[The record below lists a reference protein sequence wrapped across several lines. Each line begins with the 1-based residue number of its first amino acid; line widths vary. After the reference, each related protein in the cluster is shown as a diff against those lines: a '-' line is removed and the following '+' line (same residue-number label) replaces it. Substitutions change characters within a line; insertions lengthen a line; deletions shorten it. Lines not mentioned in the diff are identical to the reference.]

1 MNIIISSPNDGQY
14 SISGLLRELYAYH
27 GAYFNSKAIHTSY
40 NDLYHFWDVTVNR
53 GVLYKQGW
61 GHGSIELQQ
70 RKWQEYIDI
79 VLSLH
84 KLNTN
89 STTTAWTWEP
99 IVDGVYIENQ
109 RTCNNS
115 VVFCPSIRFFLTVK
129 K

>member
-1 MNIIISSPNDGQY
+1 MLIM
-14 SISGLLRELYAYH
+14 
-27 GAYFNSKAIHTSY
+27 GAYFNSKAISSSY
-40 NDLYHFWDVTVNR
+40 NNSYHFWDVTIKR

-89 STTTAWTWEP
+89 STNSTTTAWTWEP
-99 IVDGVYIENQ
+99 IVDGVYTENQ
-109 RTCNNS
+109 TTSNDS
-115 VVFCPSIRFFLTVK
+115 VVLCPSIRFFLTVK
-129 K
+129 N